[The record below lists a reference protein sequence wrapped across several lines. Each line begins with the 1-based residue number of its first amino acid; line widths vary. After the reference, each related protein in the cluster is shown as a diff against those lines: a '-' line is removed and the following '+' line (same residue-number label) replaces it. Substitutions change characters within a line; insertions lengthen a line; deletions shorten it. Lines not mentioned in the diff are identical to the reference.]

1 MSDETEDDDKNVL
14 DDSLENKPNDPT
26 AKEPEQ
32 ADPPTDKKP
41 DAGDKQDDTTDD
53 DVVWP
58 DTGSDIGNEVV
69 AYLKET
75 GVTPE
80 QAKALLWDSAQSGD
94 YSKID
99 KAALVAAVGEAG
111 ANIVLAGMKSF
122 IGEFQAK
129 KAAAAESIYTAVG
142 GEQNWNKL
150 RDWARANL
158 SKEEL
163 QDYVSLIDKGG
174 RFVNVAIKDMTERYV
189 EAGNTGFEK
198 GEVVPKQQGKTTDVV
213 KPLSRRE
220 YFEELDKLNRVGKLT
235 PEKQRELRN
244 RRMASK

>member
-1 MSDETEDDDKNVL
+1 MSDGTEDDDKNVL
-14 DDSLENKPNDPT
+14 DESLENKPTDPP

-32 ADPPTDKKP
+32 TDPPADATQDKAEDTP
-41 DAGDKQDDTTDD
+41 DNATD

-69 AYLKET
+69 AYLKGT

-122 IGEFQAK
+122 IGEFNAK
-129 KAAAAESIYTAVG
+129 KDAAAASIHAAVG

-150 RDWARANL
+150 RDWAKANL
-158 SKEEL
+158 SKSEL